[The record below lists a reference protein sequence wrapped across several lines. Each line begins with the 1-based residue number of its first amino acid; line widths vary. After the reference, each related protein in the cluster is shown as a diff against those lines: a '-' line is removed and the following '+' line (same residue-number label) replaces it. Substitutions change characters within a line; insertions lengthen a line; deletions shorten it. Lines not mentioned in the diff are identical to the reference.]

1 MTLTWTFLGS
11 GHSGDSFPQDVP
23 AKMIREVRDIAAQKG
38 GRVGSLKVVLRL
50 HNGSCCGASYE
61 IENLRTGQAAATV
74 FMCWGDH
81 GSEHWWHAAVNRQ
94 QENAQD
100 TDMVCGTSEGE
111 PPKVPWMAI
120 AEFSEEPRLTAKQID
135 LELATAWALVSLYGD
150 ETYPE
155 VGAVQRYLA

>member
-23 AKMIREVRDIAAQKG
+23 AKMIRDVRDIAAQKG

-61 IENLRTGQAAATV
+61 IENLTTGLAGATV
-74 FMCWGDH
+74 FLCWGQH
-81 GSEHWWHAAVNRQ
+81 GCEHWWHAAVNRQ
-94 QENAQD
+94 RENAEEPGSNSME
-100 TDMVCGTSEGE
+100 T

-120 AEFSEEPRLTAKQID
+120 AEFPEEPRLTAKQID
-135 LELATAWALVSLYGD
+135 LELATAWALVSLYGA

-155 VGAVQRYLA
+155 VSAVQRYLA